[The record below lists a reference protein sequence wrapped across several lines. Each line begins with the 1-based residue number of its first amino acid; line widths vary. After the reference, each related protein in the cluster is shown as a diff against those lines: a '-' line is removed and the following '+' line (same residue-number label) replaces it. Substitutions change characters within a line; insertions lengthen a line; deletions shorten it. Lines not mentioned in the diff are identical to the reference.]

1 MLHKL
6 TYPSLSRK
14 ALFICLMVSFLLVS
28 ASAQEVGRR
37 FPSEMRIIKDS
48 QTGVAITALTTAP
61 ANDSKIY
68 QTHPQWTP
76 DGKYVVFNSDR
87 GKDGKWH
94 AFAVSTETGDIIQ
107 LTDGEDRSL
116 SLARK
121 NALAYHFRGN
131 KLIELNLGAL
141 LAAAAENKKIKK
153 SKEFERVLATLP
165 ADIEGAGNFAIDA
178 YEQQAYFSS
187 RQGEDKSVIY
197 SVDFKTGKITKVIE
211 VPFWANHLQ
220 TNPWVP
226 GEIMYC
232 WETGADAP
240 QRMWMV
246 NADGSNNR
254 EVYVETPDEWVTH
267 EIFMDADHIL
277 FNVMAHLPKL
287 GTKPSGIF
295 MLNLRTN
302 QVKVLDQADRGGYW
316 HCAGT
321 ADKKWVVGD
330 TFDGNLYR
338 LNVENGKVDL
348 LTAAH
353 RPNSTDPF
361 TKEPHSHHS
370 ISPDGKWVL
379 FNSGLLG
386 NSDLMMVPLQDALI
400 LEGKR

>member
-1 MLHKL
+1 MPHKML
-6 TYPSLSRK
+6 YPNLYRK
-14 ALFICLMVSFLLVS
+14 AICTSLVIGFMFFS
-28 ASAQEVGRR
+28 ASAQDVGKR
-37 FPSEMRIIKDS
+37 FPSEMRTIKDS
-48 QTGVAITALTTAP
+48 QTGVEITALTTSP

-76 DGKYVVFNSDR
+76 DGKYIVFNSDR
-87 GKDGKWH
+87 GKDGAWH
-94 AFAVSTETGDIIQ
+94 AFAVSTETGEIIQ

-121 NALAYHFRGN
+121 NALAYHFRDN
-131 KLIELNLGAL
+131 KLIELKMGEL
-141 LAAAAENKKIKK
+141 LKAAAENKKIKK
-153 SKEFERVLATLP
+153 PKEFERVVATLP
-165 ADIEGAGNFAIDA
+165 ADMEGASNFAIDA
-178 YEQQAYFSS
+178 YEQQAYFAT

-197 SVDFKTGKITKVIE
+197 SMDFKTGKITKVIE

-246 NADGSNNR
+246 NADGTNNR
-254 EVYVETPDEWVTH
+254 EIYVETPDEWVTH

-302 QVKVLDQADRGGYW
+302 QVKVLDQADKGGYW

-321 ADKKWVVGD
+321 EDRKWVVGD

-338 LNVENGKVDL
+338 LNVENSKVDL

-386 NSDLMMVPLQDALI
+386 NSDLMMVPLQETLI